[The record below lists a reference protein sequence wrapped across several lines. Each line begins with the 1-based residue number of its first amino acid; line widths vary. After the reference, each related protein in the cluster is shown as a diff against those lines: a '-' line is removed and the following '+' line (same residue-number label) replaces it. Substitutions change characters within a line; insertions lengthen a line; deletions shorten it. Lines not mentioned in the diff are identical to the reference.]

1 MSGPHAR
8 EVDAVH
14 ELGAHS
20 RTYRADRRAGSPY
33 AADETESARP
43 PRSHT
48 GVNGA
53 AGDRSLGP
61 GGRLGQA
68 EAESAAAGGH
78 GRTPTGRPVVGV
90 LPTGDPI
97 SELALENFVRQCPQ
111 LVWTADRNA
120 ADVVVAA
127 LHSPDTQ
134 AVTRLRKQ
142 VGERVSLVLVVGG
155 EWRANLHQAV
165 ISGVRAVLPRTGF
178 TWEAFTQTVRQVRA
192 GHADLPPA
200 LQGRLMDQMQYT
212 YREVLVPRG
221 LTPGGLTEREAKVLQ
236 LVADGHEL
244 QDIGNQLGYSERTIK
259 NVLYGVIK
267 RHRLR
272 NRSHAV
278 SFAIRS
284 GLI

>member
-1 MSGPHAR
+1 MSGSHAR
-8 EVDAVH
+8 EIEAVH
-14 ELGAHS
+14 APAGRN
-20 RTYRADRRAGSPY
+20 RTLRAARRAAGPY
-33 AADETESARP
+33 AGNEAETARS
-43 PRSHT
+43 PRPQT
-48 GVNGA
+48 GANAA
-53 AGDRSLGP
+53 AGDRSLDP
-61 GGRLGQA
+61 ASQYGQA
-68 EAESAAAGGH
+68 DAESAASGGH
-78 GRTPTGRPVVGV
+78 GRTATGRPVVGV

-97 SELALENFVRQCPQ
+97 SELALENFVRQCPH
-111 LVWTADRNA
+111 LVWTADRDT

-127 LHSPDTQ
+127 LHSPDTL

-155 EWRANLHQAV
+155 EWRASLHQAV
-165 ISGVRAVLPRTGF
+165 VHGVRAVLPRSGF
-178 TWEAFTQTVRQVRA
+178 TWEAFTQTLRQVRA

>member
-1 MSGPHAR
+1 MADQYGPVEQR
-8 EVDAVH
+8 EPTTVGGAV
-14 ELGAHS
+14 
-20 RTYRADRRAGSPY
+20 
-33 AADETESARP
+33 
-43 PRSHT
+43 RSM
-48 GVNGA
+48 
-53 AGDRSLGP
+53 
-61 GGRLGQA
+61 
-68 EAESAAAGGH
+68 
-78 GRTPTGRPVVGV
+78 TGRPVVGV
-90 LPTGDPI
+90 LPTGDPL
-97 SELALENFVRQCPQ
+97 SEMALDSFVKQSPH
-111 LVWTADRNA
+111 LLWTGDGKA
-120 ADVVVAA
+120 AEVAVAA
-127 LHSPDTQ
+127 LYSPDTH
-134 AVTRLRKQ
+134 AVTRLRQ
-142 VGERVSLVLVVGG
+142 QAGERASLVLVVGG

-165 ISGVRAVLPRTGF
+165 EQGVRAVLPRGGF

-221 LTPGGLTEREAKVLQ
+221 LTPGGLTEREAKVLR

>member
-1 MSGPHAR
+1 MSGSHAR
-8 EVDAVH
+8 EIEAVNG
-14 ELGAHS
+14 LGAHS
-20 RTYRADRRAGSPY
+20 RTHRAAHGTGSPY

-43 PRSHT
+43 PRSHA

-53 AGDRSLGP
+53 VGDRYLGP
-61 GGRLGQA
+61 DGRLGQA

-78 GRTPTGRPVVGV
+78 GRAATGRPVVGV

-97 SELALENFVRQCPQ
+97 SELALENFVKQCPH

-127 LHSPDTQ
+127 LHSPDTA
-134 AVTRLRKQ
+134 AVTRLCKQ

-165 ISGVRAVLPRTGF
+165 VSGVRAVLPRTGF
-178 TWEAFTQTVRQVRA
+178 TWEAFTQTVRQVRV

-221 LTPGGLTEREAKVLQ
+221 LTPGGLTEREAKVLR

>member
-1 MSGPHAR
+1 MRTDEAGETGPLR
-8 EVDAVH
+8 
-14 ELGAHS
+14 G
-20 RTYRADRRAGSPY
+20 R
-33 AADETESARP
+33 
-43 PRSHT
+43 PRSHET
-48 GVNGA
+48 V
-53 AGDRSLGP
+53 DDLG
-61 GGRLGQA
+61 L
-68 EAESAAAGGH
+68 SAAEQPRPDRPDPAVAGGPE
-78 GRTPTGRPVVGV
+78 RTATSRPVVGV
-90 LPTGDPI
+90 LPTGDAI
-97 SELALENFVRQCPQ
+97 SELALDSFVKQCPY
-111 LVWTADRNA
+111 LLWTGDARTA
-120 ADVVVAA
+120 EVAVA
-127 LHSPDTQ
+127 SLHSPDTG
-134 AVTRLRKQ
+134 AVTRLRTHA
-142 VGERVSLVLVVGG
+142 GERSALVLVVGG
-155 EWRANLHQAV
+155 EWRASLHQA
-165 ISGVRAVLPRTGF
+165 IELGVRAVLPRAGF

-221 LTPGGLTEREAKVLQ
+221 LTPGGLTEREAKVLR